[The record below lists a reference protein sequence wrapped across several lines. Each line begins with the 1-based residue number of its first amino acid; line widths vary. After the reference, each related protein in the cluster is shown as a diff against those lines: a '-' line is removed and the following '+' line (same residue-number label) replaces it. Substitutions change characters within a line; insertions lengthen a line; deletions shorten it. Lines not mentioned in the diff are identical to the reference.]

1 MKFRFNLN
9 NKRQLCFMK
18 QVLIVGFSLLLSH
31 VYAQD
36 SINKIAFGSCGV
48 QFGDQFIWNNVV
60 DANPDLWVWLG
71 DNIYGDTEDMEVLRR
86 KYQQLGDNQNYQYL
100 KEYVPVIG
108 TWDDHDYGVNDGG
121 KHYPKRKESQQVFLE
136 FFEEP
141 SNSPRWKQEGIYT
154 SYTYGVGESTV
165 KVVLLDVR
173 YHRDDRGTDG
183 DVLGEDQW
191 KWLES
196 EFRNSTAKVVLVGTG
211 YQFVSDKHPFE
222 TWGHFPSERERML
235 KLVKETGVKGVIFIS
250 GDRHFA
256 ELSKLERDDLPYPIY
271 DFTSSGLT
279 HANNIMIEKNP
290 HRVARFLRR
299 NFGMFVFNWKRQTVS
314 LRALKLNG
322 KVAFEREIPF
332 SELGH

>member
-1 MKFRFNLN
+1 MKHL
-9 NKRQLCFMK
+9 
-18 QVLIVGFSLLLSH
+18 LIICLTFSLLQVS
-31 VYAQD
+31 AQD

-48 QFGDQFIWNNVV
+48 QFGEQFIWNNVV
-60 DANPDLWVWLG
+60 AANPDLWVWLG

-100 KEYVPVIG
+100 KENVPIVA

-141 SNSPRWKQEGIYT
+141 ANSPRWNQEGIYT
-154 SYTYGVGESTV
+154 SYDYGVGENTV
-165 KVVLLDVR
+165 KLILLDAR
-173 YHRDDRGTDG
+173 YHRDDRETDG
-183 DVLGEDQW
+183 DVLGEEQW

-196 EFRNSTAKVVLVGTG
+196 EFRSSTAKVVLIGTG

-222 TWGHFPSERERML
+222 SWGHFPSERERML
-235 KLVKETGVKGVIFIS
+235 KLIKDTGVKGVIFIS

-256 ELSKLERDDLPYPIY
+256 EISKLERGDLPYAIH

-290 HRVARFLRR
+290 HRLKRFLRR
-299 NFGMFVFNWKRQTVS
+299 NFGVIQFDWNS
-314 LRALKLNG
+314 KLVILQARKLSG
-322 KVAFEREIPF
+322 KLAFEVRIPF
-332 SELGH
+332 AQLGW